1 MSSCSE
7 DSEEVVFSL
16 HPSEIRLAGTTTE
29 QLTQDS
35 DDFFSEF
42 RTWQDWM
49 HRPESFLHEM
59 VLGGLLWSRLVFYMT
74 WLELFLQ
81 GNEEY
86 GIPVSWLAQA
96 GEEFGVQATTMWIW
110 LQLEHLSDQE
120 IENVLMQA
128 AEVFWECRER
138 RTIHHP
144 ALLMMEA
151 GTLYRVTDW
160 AMRRSTDVRAALR
173 FQRVMR
179 EAA

>member
-7 DSEEVVFSL
+7 DSEEADVSI
-16 HPSEIRLAGTTTE
+16 EIRLSGTTTE
-29 QLTQDS
+29 QLTQES

-42 RTWQDWM
+42 RTWRDWM
-49 HRPESFLHEM
+49 NRPDSFLHEM
-59 VLGGLLWSRLVFYMT
+59 TLGGPRWSRLAFYMT

-86 GIPVSWLAQA
+86 SIPSSWLAGA
-96 GEEFGVQATTMWIW
+96 GEAYGVQATAMWIW
-110 LQLEHLSDQE
+110 LQLEHSSDQE
-120 IENVLMQA
+120 IENVLMEA

-138 RTIHHP
+138 RTILHP

-151 GTLYRVTDW
+151 GALYRVTDW
-160 AMRRSTDVRAALR
+160 AMRRSTDARAALR
-173 FQRVMR
+173 FQSVMR